1 MVSTGS
7 NSVIFWNCEGNILD
21 CCVCHVSKMEFSH
34 LAGDFTS
41 SQFLCGSNSVVT
53 ATSEGYIIVWEPIN
67 ERTGGSAAE
76 KELKSKKKVL
86 KAASKVTTYLLLLL
100 AVNLISIH
108 LYEKFRRACLKSI
121 MFDCTFFFT
130 HFK

>member
-1 MVSTGS
+1 
-7 NSVIFWNCEGNILD
+7 
-21 CCVCHVSKMEFSH
+21 MEFSY

-86 KAASKVTTYLLLLL
+86 KAASKVMTCSLQLL
-100 AVNLISIH
+100 AATFLSIL
-108 LYEKFRRACLKSI
+108 LYTKFRRACLKSI
-121 MFDCTFFFT
+121 MLDRSFFLLIT
-130 HFK
+130 NNAGPKTGG